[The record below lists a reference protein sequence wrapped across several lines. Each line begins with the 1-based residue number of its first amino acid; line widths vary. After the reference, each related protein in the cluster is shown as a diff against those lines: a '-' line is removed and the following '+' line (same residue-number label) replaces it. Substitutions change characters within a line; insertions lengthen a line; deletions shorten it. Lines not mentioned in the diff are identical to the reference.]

1 VSEPRRRLG
10 REGSIDALVGAARE
24 LFAEH
29 GPDAVSLRDV
39 ARRAGVSHG
48 LIHHYIGSRDDLL
61 ALVFSRSTDHAR
73 ADLEDA
79 ADPLEAIRRL
89 RELGGDDDE
98 YARLL
103 AWSLLERRDPAEF
116 HGRSRAL
123 DAVMDTAPDG
133 TRALRLAVGA
143 AMVQALGWKLFGSY
157 ALTAAGLEAA
167 DGDAVRQLLEQET
180 DHLVQR
186 AIDQEVVA

>member
-1 VSEPRRRLG
+1 VTEPRRRLG
-10 REGSIDALVGAARE
+10 REGSIDALVAAARE

-61 ALVFSRSTDHAR
+61 ALVFARSTDHAR
-73 ADLEDA
+73 ADLQDA
-79 ADPLEAIRRL
+79 ADPIEALRRL
-89 RELGGDDDE
+89 RELGGDDEE
-98 YARLL
+98 YTRLL

-123 DAVMDTAPDG
+123 DAVMATTPDG

-157 ALTAAGLEAA
+157 ALTAAGLDPA
-167 DGDAVRQLLEQET
+167 DADELRQLLEQET
-180 DHLVQR
+180 DRLVQR
-186 AIDQEVVA
+186 ATDQEVVA

>member
-1 VSEPRRRLG
+1 MSEPHRRRLG
-10 REGSIDALVGAARE
+10 REGSIDALVAAAKE

-61 ALVFSRSTDHAR
+61 ALVFAGSTEHAR
-73 ADLEDA
+73 ADLLGAD
-79 ADPLEAIRRL
+79 DPLDAIRRL
-89 RELGGDDDE
+89 RSLGGDDDE

-116 HGRSRAL
+116 HGRSQAL
-123 DAVMDTAPDG
+123 DAVMATDPDG
-133 TRALRLAVGA
+133 SRELRLAVAA
-143 AMVQALGWKLFGSY
+143 AMVQTLGWKLFGSY
-157 ALTAAGLEAA
+157 ALTAAGLSEYDRSARRTRSEQATAA
-167 DGDAVRQLLEQET
+167 
-180 DHLVQR
+180 LVDR
-186 AIDQEVVA
+186 AATHD

>member
-1 VSEPRRRLG
+1 MNEPRRRLG
-10 REGSIDALVGAARE
+10 REGSIDALVNAARE

-61 ALVFSRSTDHAR
+61 TLVFARSTEHAR

-79 ADPLEAIRRL
+79 IEPLEAIRRL
-89 RELGGDDDE
+89 RALGGDDDE
-98 YARLL
+98 YTRLL
-103 AWSLLERRDPAEF
+103 AWSILEGRDPAEF

-123 DAVMDTAPDG
+123 DAVMAAHPDG
-133 TRALRLAVGA
+133 PRDLRLAVGA

-157 ALTAAGLEAA
+157 ALTAAGLDDSDAA
-167 DGDAVRQLLEQET
+167 DLRRLLEDET
-180 DHLVQR
+180 DRLVQR
-186 AIDQEVVA
+186 ATDHEVVA